1 MKTTFKI
8 ILATLVISL
17 SASSAVFAADAKKP
31 AKEAEKPA
39 AKEKEKPAE
48 KEEGAVKK
56 TTYPLYGQVVSVNN
70 STLTIKG
77 GEGKEDRKFSV
88 NADTILMK
96 GDKPATIED
105 IKEGQWVGG
114 SIDKAAEG
122 HDKVLKLNLN
132 VKQKAA
138 KPEAKEVVKT
148 ETKEETKP
156 KATKKKES

>member
-17 SASSAVFAADAKKP
+17 SVSGAAFAADAKKP

-39 AKEKEKPAE
+39 AKEKEKPTE
-48 KEEGAVKK
+48 KEEGAAKK
-56 TTYPLYGQVVSVNN
+56 TTYPLYGQVVSVNA

-88 NADTILMK
+88 TANTVLMK

-105 IKEGQWVGG
+105 VKEGQWIGG
-114 SIDKAAEG
+114 LIDKAAEG
-122 HDKVLKLNLN
+122 NDKVLKLNLN

-138 KPEAKEVVKT
+138 KPETKEVVKT
-148 ETKEETKP
+148 ESKEEAKP
-156 KATKKKES
+156 KVTKKKES